1 MHRHSLTWEQQETDT
16 AKQRDYLTFALVR
29 SGVCVMLQDSN
40 FNYHYIANLPTDWN
54 SPSTDE
60 KPTDLSIFGHDLG
73 EKLTKEKETIFETG
87 QKREFEWIDARG
99 RTYHFLVELVFD
111 RENGRQIF
119 TTVNDLTDER
129 RREKTLRTLLKEVS
143 HRSKNLMAIIQSV
156 ASQTAR
162 NAPTL
167 ARFVESFHGRLQSLS
182 LAQDSIMETD
192 WQGSSVKELLERQLS
207 YFPLQI
213 KRLVKFEGE
222 DVLISPNATVHIG
235 LALHELLS
243 NAVNY
248 GCFAHQNTEIFVSAK
263 LQQLDSTTPTLTL
276 AWVEP
281 VAKKEKPS
289 EQHKRFGSTILER
302 VVPNAVSG
310 KASYTFSD
318 KTVSYSI
325 SFPSNA

>member
-1 MHRHSLTWEQQETDT
+1 MHRHSLTWERQETDK
-16 AKQRDYLTFALVR
+16 ARQRDYLTFALVR
-29 SGVCVMLQDSN
+29 SGVCVTLQDAN
-40 FNYHYIANLPTDWN
+40 FDYHYIANLPTDWM
-54 SPSTDE
+54 SPGSDDP
-60 KPTDLSIFGHDLG
+60 PTDLSIFGQELG
-73 EKLTKEKETIFETG
+73 KKLTEVKKAIFETG
-87 QKREFEWIDARG
+87 QKREFEWVDERG

-162 NAPTL
+162 YAPNL
-167 ARFVESFHGRLQSLS
+167 ERFVESFHGRLQSLA

-192 WQGSSVKELLERQLS
+192 WQGASLKDLLERQLN
-207 YFPLQI
+207 YFPLQV
-213 KRLVKFEGE
+213 KKLVQFEGE

-248 GCFAHQNTEIFVSAK
+248 GDFVRQNAKIKVCAK
-263 LQQLDSTTPTLTL
+263 LQQVQSTTPTLTL
-276 AWVEP
+276 TWVEP
-281 VAKKEKPS
+281 QTRTEKPS

-310 KASYTFSD
+310 KADYAFSED
-318 KTVSYSI
+318 CIRYSI